1 MYLKCSVIP
10 MEDSTHD
17 EEPMS
22 RNQQKRQKKYEAL
35 QQHWKEKKMQRKLKK
50 KERKPKEAKQENDPS
65 PEERA
70 RLREEHRRQ
79 KEQWLVDL
87 KTSPRVLIDLDFK
100 EFMRDN
106 EISSLCQQVMYSY
119 GQIRR
124 APKPLRL
131 CLSSVNG
138 IIKEK
143 LEKIQGFSNW
153 YADPFESDFMT
164 KNTEDSSYQY
174 PKDHIIYLSADADEV
189 LTELDASYLYIIGGI
204 VDRNRYKN
212 LTFDKAKRLGIRT
225 AKLMIGGGLIRRLPL
240 DQIKF
245 TGSRVLTVNN
255 GKHEEKDSQ
264 VVVELLV
271 RFHCSQNWEK
281 SIYEGVP
288 MRKVDTEE
296 YFVCSPSNRYG

>member
-1 MYLKCSVIP
+1 
-10 MEDSTHD
+10 MEDPNHD
-17 EEPMS
+17 EEPLS
-22 RNQQKRQKKYEAL
+22 RSQLKKRKKYEAL
-35 QQHWKEKKMQRKLKK
+35 QQHWKEKKLQRKLKK
-50 KERKPKEAKQENDPS
+50 KQQKAKEVKEENDPS

-70 RLREEHRRQ
+70 RLKEEHRRQ

-87 KTSPRVLIDLDFK
+87 KTSPRILIDLDFK

-119 GQIRR
+119 GMIRR

-153 YADPFESDFMT
+153 YVDPFESDFMT
-164 KNTEDSSYQY
+164 KNNDDSSYSY
-174 PKDHIIYLSADADEV
+174 PKDHIIYLSADAEEV
-189 LTELDASYLYIIGGI
+189 LTELDSSYLYIIGGI

-225 AKLMIGGGLIRRLPL
+225 AKLMFGYRFKFRLPL

-245 TGSRVLTVNN
+245 SGSRVLTVNN
-255 GKHEEKDSQ
+255 GTSESK
-264 VVVELLV
+264 
-271 RFHCSQNWEK
+271 N
-281 SIYEGVP
+281 
-288 MRKVDTEE
+288 
-296 YFVCSPSNRYG
+296 